1 MANVKELM
9 QSRNEKLQ
17 KIEQYGIN
25 PHPERYETTHE
36 IGASRILE
44 DGTKNV
50 SIAGR
55 IMSKRKLGKI
65 SFIDIRDLEGH
76 IQLCV
81 KRDDLGE
88 ENYKKIRRRS
98 SYGNRKLVFYSTGG

>member
-1 MANVKELM
+1 MADVNELIKI
-9 QSRNEKLQ
+9 REEKVE
-17 KIEQYGIN
+17 KMKAEGIN
-25 PHPERYETTHE
+25 DRPERYEVTNSIKETMTM
-36 IGASRILE
+36 E
-44 DGTKNV
+44 DGTKGV

-88 ENYKKIRRRS
+88 
-98 SYGNRKLVFYSTGG
+98 

>member
-9 QSRNEKLQ
+9 QVRNEKLQ

-36 IGASRILE
+36 IGVSRNLE

-55 IMSKRKLGKI
+55 LMSKRKMGKN
-65 SFIDIRDLEGH
+65 FFFRF
-76 IQLCV
+76 
-81 KRDDLGE
+81 K
-88 ENYKKIRRRS
+88 
-98 SYGNRKLVFYSTGG
+98 